1 MRYKSGIIFLLSLSL
16 IFCASPQKKLQE
28 ERKTDP
34 LYQYNMGL
42 FFLNDG
48 DIDEAIKYL
57 KNSLALKPDYDLA
70 LCSLGLAYSMNGN
83 LEQSINYYKTCIKVN
98 PSLTEAHNFL
108 GTVYQEMGFIDQAEK
123 EYRMAIADGKFKSRQ
138 LPFYNL
144 ARLYITKD
152 KLQEALV
159 YVEEALKIYG
169 NFTMAYNLKGNI
181 LERLNR
187 LPEAIDS
194 YLRALDRLTPE
205 GRENNVNINFN
216 LGVAYFKN
224 NEYSKAKE
232 IFEKIYLKVS
242 DLEMKDKIDRYLR
255 VIKRV
260 INRVH
265 LPIS

>member
-28 ERKTDP
+28 ERKKDP
-34 LYQYNMGL
+34 IYQYNMGN
-42 FFLNDG
+42 FFLNEG
-48 DIDEAIKYL
+48 NIEEAIKYF
-57 KNSLALKPDYDLA
+57 KASLTLKPDYDLA
-70 LCSLGLAYSMNGN
+70 LCSLGLAYSMKGDF
-83 LEQSINYYKTCIKVN
+83 EQSINYYKTCIRVN

-108 GTVYQEMGFIDQAEK
+108 GTVYQEMGFIDQAER
-123 EYRMAIADGKFKSRQ
+123 EYRMAIGDAKFKSRH

-144 ARLYITKD
+144 AKLYITKE
-152 KLQEALV
+152 KLKEALV

-205 GRENNVNINFN
+205 GRDKDVSISFN
-216 LGVAYFKN
+216 LAVAYFKN

-232 IFEKIYLKVS
+232 IFERIYLKVT

-255 VIKRV
+255 I

>member
-1 MRYKSGIIFLLSLSL
+1 MRYKPGIIFLLSLSL

-28 ERKTDP
+28 ARKKDS

-42 FFLNDG
+42 FFINEG
-48 DIDEAIKYL
+48 SIDEAIKYL
-57 KNSLALKPDYDLA
+57 KTSLNLKPNFDLA
-70 LCSLGLAYSMNGN
+70 LCSLGLAYFMKGD
-83 LEQSINYYKTCIKVN
+83 LEQSINYYKACIRVN

-108 GTVYQEMGFIDQAEK
+108 GTVYQEMGFIDQAER
-123 EYRMAIADGKFKSRQ
+123 EYRIAIADVKFKSRQ

-152 KLQEALV
+152 KLPEALV

-169 NFTMAYNLKGNI
+169 NFTLAYNLKGNI
-181 LERLNR
+181 LERLKR

-205 GRENNVNINFN
+205 GRESNVNINFN

-232 IFEKIYLKVS
+232 IFERIYLKVT
-242 DLEMKDKIDRYLR
+242 DLDMKDKIDRFLR
-255 VIKRV
+255 I
-260 INRVH
+260 INR
-265 LPIS
+265 

>member
-1 MRYKSGIIFLLSLSL
+1 MRYKPGIIFLLSLSL
-16 IFCASPQKKLQE
+16 IFCVSPQKKMQE

-34 LYQYNMGL
+34 VFQYNMGL
-42 FFLNDG
+42 FFINDG

-57 KNSLALKPDYDLA
+57 KISLNLKPNFDLA
-70 LCSLGLAYSMNGN
+70 LCSLGLAYSMKGD
-83 LEQSINYYKTCIKVN
+83 LEQSINYYKACIRVN
-98 PSLTEAHNFL
+98 PALTEAHNFL
-108 GTVYQEMGFIDQAEK
+108 GTVYQEMGFIDQAER
-123 EYRMAIADGKFKSRQ
+123 EYRMAIGDGKFKSRH

-144 ARLYITKD
+144 AKLYITKD

-205 GRENNVNINFN
+205 ERDKDVSISFN
-216 LGVAYFKN
+216 LAVAYFKN

-232 IFEKIYLKVS
+232 IFERIYLKVS
-242 DLEMKDKIDRYLR
+242 DLEMKDKIDRLLR
-255 VIKRV
+255 IIKK
-260 INRVH
+260 
-265 LPIS
+265 